1 MPELPPELPACLE
14 AWKTGATV
22 AFALLGSYARG
33 DAGPFSDVDIVRFV
47 NDDKQEEEAQSFLIG
62 GEEGWPT
69 GGEPPPGLS
78 IPRHWL
84 VVRSTITPSQVE
96 SWFSEPG
103 QALGIIDGLRRGKA
117 LWDPDQVFASI
128 QQRAHRFEWT
138 PEHQEKADQL
148 AGKELVGWIEEAHKG
163 LEGLRRN
170 ETGRLLNARFGLS
183 WGLSWVMRLH
193 RGVLTTSDNTFYDDV
208 INAVGPESR
217 WAWLLRRAF
226 GTVNQG
232 DGGSLSLREVVQSGL
247 LLYCETFEIL
257 KETLPRQDYARISAT
272 VRLIQT
278 ELESNDWAG
287 CVDA

>member
-1 MPELPPELPACLE
+1 MELPPELSSYLE
-14 AWKTGATV
+14 VWTTPHTV
-22 AFALLGSYARG
+22 AFALLGSFARG
-33 DAGPFSDVDIVRFV
+33 DAGAFSDVDVVRFV
-47 NDDKQEEEAQSFLIG
+47 NDDKHDAEAQSFLIG
-62 GEEGWPT
+62 GEECRPT
-69 GGEPPPGLS
+69 GGEPPPLLS
-78 IPRHWL
+78 IPLHRL

-96 SWFSEPG
+96 SWFTEPG
-103 QALGIIDGLRRGKA
+103 QALGIIDGLRRGKE

-170 ETGRLLNARFGLS
+170 DTGRLLNARFGLS

-193 RGVLTTSDNTFYDDV
+193 KGVLTTSDNSFYDDV

-232 DGGSLSLREVVQSGL
+232 DGGSPSLRAEVQSGL
-247 LLYCETFEIL
+247 LLYCETFELL
-257 KETLPRQDYARISAT
+257 KDALPRQDYALISAT

-278 ELESNDWAG
+278 ELEGNDRSA
-287 CVDA
+287 A

>member
-33 DAGPFSDVDIVRFV
+33 DAGPFSDVDVVRFV

-62 GEEGWPT
+62 GEEGRPT
-69 GGEPPPGLS
+69 GGEPPHDLS
-78 IPRHWL
+78 TPHHWL

-96 SWFSEPG
+96 SWFTEPG

-117 LWDPDQVFASI
+117 LWDPDQVFESI

-170 ETGRLLNARFGLS
+170 DTGRLLNARFGLS

-232 DGGSLSLREVVQSGL
+232 EGGSLSLREVVHSGL

-257 KETLPRQDYARISAT
+257 KESLPRQDYALISAT
-272 VRLIQT
+272 VLLIQT
-278 ELESNDWAG
+278 ELESSDWAG
-287 CVDA
+287 CLDA